1 MPGWFLLLAFWFHM
15 LVTVAWLGTLGTSSF
30 WLFPNLKRTLST
42 SEYQAWI
49 SPAIRRIISISWV
62 GIGLLTVSGLFQMA
76 DNSNYE
82 GFLNVGNRW
91 AAAILVKHLVFLVM
105 VILTAL
111 LTWKTFP
118 ELERQVLL
126 EKVGKAAGMEKIV
139 TSIERLVSI
148 NFWLGVLT
156 LALTAL
162 ARIS

>member
-15 LVTVAWLGTLGTSSF
+15 LVTVVWLGTLGTSSF
-30 WLFPNLKRTLST
+30 WLFPNMKKTLGT
-42 SEYQAWI
+42 AEYQAWI
-49 SPAIRRIISISWV
+49 LPTTRRIISVSWI

-105 VILTAL
+105 VVLTAL

-126 EKVGKAAGMEKIV
+126 EKAGKAAEMEETI
-139 TSIERLVSI
+139 TSIERLVGF

-156 LALTAL
+156 LGLTAL